1 MSENGGPCTRIIFC
15 RAPPHLQRVGGE
27 LGIPAEPCLPSQ
39 GAGHTSRTASTQSGS
54 WASQQDCLY
63 LVRELGIPAGCLYP
77 VRELGIPAG
86 CLPGQGAGHPSR
98 MSTQSGSWASQQD
111 CLYMVRE
118 LGIPAGPHLPGH
130 RGQWLGGRCWEML
143 TRGQARVCSQTLGLL
158 ANLSLRIS
166 LVRAHQVL

>member
-1 MSENGGPCTRIIFC
+1 MEAL
-15 RAPPHLQRVGGE
+15 APESSSAGHPHTCSGLVGSWASQQDHVYPVRE
-27 LGIPAEPCLPSQ
+27 LGIPARPCLPSQ
-39 GAGHTSRTASTQSGS
+39 GAGHPSRTACIWSGS
-54 WASQQDCLY
+54 WASQQD
-63 LVRELGIPAGCLYP
+63 V
-77 VRELGIPAG
+77 
-86 CLPGQGAGHPSR
+86 
-98 MSTQSGSWASQQD
+98 STWSGSRAYQQD

-118 LGIPAGPHLPGH
+118 LGIPAGPRLPGH